1 MKQASAPEAFRKTR
15 TLQGKKKV
23 LILGGTGEMGQWFT
37 PFFREE
43 GYEVTVWGKG
53 GKAEIAERLGVPY
66 ASDLDAAIPESDI
79 VIVSV
84 PISVTEE
91 TIAETAPKMKEGSLL
106 MDLTSTKVRPVEAMK
121 KFAPEGVE
129 ILGTHPMFGPTI
141 PCIRGQ
147 TVILVPVEGRSG
159 KWFPEIKE
167 LFERKGAHVQVTT
180 AAEHDRLVSVV
191 QGLTHFAY
199 ISIGT
204 TVEKLGFD
212 VKRSRKFVSP
222 VYDIMLDFV
231 GRILGQNPYLYALIQ
246 MENPAV
252 LDVHEAFISECERL
266 SGLVRAHDLEGFAGA
281 MKAASRHYGDTA
293 HALRRSDKLINTR
306 IAESE
311 TLLNSIGK
319 TCGFYHVY
327 SGKTHV
333 GVLEKVNPDEVIL
346 SKLPSKGTAPKTKQR
361 PLELKLEN
369 LRFLSREELRA
380 WRKENLQH
388 TKRDLSVLIPPGAK
402 PEVILR
408 VIAGNSY
415 LAAAEIND
423 IYPEVPG
430 TTMSGVTFRITV
442 LGDCET
448 DEIEE
453 EITALLCGLGC
464 RVREKKP
471 GLAA

>member
-1 MKQASAPEAFRKTR
+1 MKRTSAPEPGDKKREMEKKKEMEKEKEKEKEPGR
-15 TLQGKKKV
+15 SKKV

-43 GYEVTVWGKG
+43 GYEVTIWGKG
-53 GKAEIAERLGVPY
+53 GKVEIAERLGVPY
-66 ASDLDAAIPESDI
+66 AFDLEAAISESDI

-84 PISVTEE
+84 PISVTEK

-106 MDLTSTKVRPVEAMK
+106 MDLTSTKVRPLEAMK
-121 KFAPEGVE
+121 KFAPAGVE
-129 ILGTHPMFGPTI
+129 VLGTHPMFGPTI
-141 PCIRGQ
+141 PGIRGQ
-147 TVILVPVEGRSG
+147 TVILVPGEGYSE

-252 LDVHEAFISECERL
+252 LEVHEAFISECERL
-266 SGLVRAHDLEGFAGA
+266 SDLVKAHDLEGFAGA

-311 TLLNSIGK
+311 TLLNSVGK
-319 TCGFYHVY
+319 PFGFYHVY
-327 SGKTHV
+327 SEKTHV
-333 GVLEKVNPDEVIL
+333 GILEKVSPDEVTL
-346 SKLPSKGTAPKTKQR
+346 SKLPSKGTAPEIKQGTLR
-361 PLELKLEN
+361 LKLEN
-369 LRFLSREELRA
+369 LRFLSYEELRA
-380 WRKENLQH
+380 WKKENLQH
-388 TKRDLSVLIPPGAK
+388 TKRDLSVLIPRGAD
-402 PEVILR
+402 PEVILQ
-408 VIAGNSY
+408 VIAGNCH
-415 LAAAEIND
+415 LAAAEISD

-430 TTMSGVTFRITV
+430 TDMPGVTFRITV
-442 LGDCET
+442 LGD
-448 DEIEE
+448 
-453 EITALLCGLGC
+453 
-464 RVREKKP
+464 
-471 GLAA
+471 